1 MEDRLL
7 FSAAPGPAP
16 EASAD
21 NAQIESVIMAS
32 LEAPIEI
39 LSDGAV
45 EESDITN
52 AQGLQPLGLDLDTS
66 TATHELVFIDT
77 GAANYQDLLDDL
89 WTHQDPDRH
98 IDVVLLSSGEDG
110 IAQITETLA
119 QYRTQ
124 KLDAVHLVTHGADR
138 AIKLGNTWLDA
149 TALEDHR
156 DQIASW
162 GDALNPGADLLIYG
176 CDLAGNDLGRAL
188 LNNLVD
194 LTGADIAA
202 SIDETG
208 SSLLGGNWDLEYE
221 LGDVETDVAF
231 SELTQEEYDGLLD
244 AFSVTTTA
252 DSGVGSL
259 RQAIADA
266 NALAGADTISFAALG
281 TGTHTISL
289 SSALPSITDSV
300 VIDGWTA
307 VSYSSIDAVPD
318 IIINGNST
326 IGADGF
332 YVSASNV
339 TIRGLSI
346 QRFDAAG
353 IRLDS
358 GSGAIIQ
365 GNWIGL
371 NSTGTALAETAGAMA
386 DGIQIR
392 SGNNTIG
399 GTTLQTQNVIA
410 GAQDGIR
417 LRNTTATGNVIRGN
431 IIGARP
437 DMTGGLGNTD
447 DGIDIGLGAR
457 DNTIG
462 GSGPSEGNTIVSS
475 GGNGIELRSDA
486 GVNNRLSRNS
496 VFASG
501 GLGIDD
507 QSGAIASPSLS
518 TAASSGGTTTITGS
532 LNSAINTTYRIE
544 FYATPA
550 TLVDSGGGEGRLYL
564 GTTTVTTNGS
574 GAASISA
581 SLAVA
586 VNHGD
591 SVSAIAIGPT
601 GETSHFGAN
610 LVLTGN
616 TSELVV
622 DTVRDVA
629 DASGFGSSLTISSL
643 LSSRGSDGSISLR
656 EAIDAANR
664 TGGINTIYFNLPGG
678 GQHTINLASA
688 LPTITEGL
696 HLNATLDSDFAG
708 TPLVELNGSSAGSS
722 SGLTLSGGASSSS
735 IRGLVINRFSLNGIL
750 LDGADQVTIAGNYIG
765 TDVTGLIDLG
775 NGEDGVQLQNNAVNN
790 TIGGLNAADRNVVSG
805 NNNAGIA
812 IDGVGSSGNT
822 LLGNYIGLGADGA
835 TSVGNTHDGVHILG
849 ALSTVIGSSDPAG
862 RNVISG
868 NTINGIG
875 INTAAGT
882 IIRNNYIGSDS
893 TGLLDRGNLSNGILM
908 TGTVTG
914 TTVGG
919 LGVGNLIS
927 GNNAK
932 GINLDGAGVS
942 GATIQGNR
950 IGSDVNGTGNLGNG
964 QSGIEAWNGSL
975 NNLIGGATTSL
986 GNIVAFNGGDG
997 VLIRNN
1003 STGNAILSNSIFGN
1017 VESGIDL
1024 GTTGVTNNDPGDGD
1038 IGANNQMNFPVI
1050 YSVAIVGGNVTI
1062 TGEAR
1067 PGATVQFFEA
1077 VGTDSNGEGQTFIGS
1092 GTVTGS
1098 TAGTVDS
1105 TARQFSFTFAVG
1117 SLVGGDRVTATAT
1130 DGAGSTSEFSVNAN
1144 VTNLIGHWKFDADAN
1159 DFSGNGYNG
1168 TLTNGS
1174 LIDTAG
1180 GTNQIGAGKLSLD
1193 GVDDYV
1199 DLTVHRS
1206 HFASLSQGTIA
1217 AWVKTS
1223 DNLGTI
1229 FELDDT
1235 ADVDSY
1241 ASFYTSGGNLVFEV
1255 YENDAR
1261 IFGVRS
1267 TVNIHD
1273 NAWHHV
1279 AVTVDA
1285 GGNKLF
1291 IDGVQASVTYSTGSA
1306 SSATFFSSVS
1316 GVDTMQIGVSQN
1328 NAGLRD
1334 RMVGLIDDVRV
1345 YNGALANSEIA
1356 ALAASTTYTIS
1367 GTIYEDVDG
1376 DGQVSDDGV
1385 GLASAIVSLYRDD
1398 GDGVLDAGDLIVN
1411 SIVANGSGQ
1420 YSFTGLSNDTY
1431 WVVADSRS
1439 FIGSGGLNGG
1449 YTIHDQ
1455 WAEQTYGS
1463 TGSVGWNGSA
1473 YTFTGTAGAHFG
1485 GMRSDRGD
1493 NGASLLT
1500 AEHVTRVSVASA
1512 NVASVDYGFSY
1523 NVITNTRDGD
1533 EVGANNRTIQ
1543 GSLRQFVQNSNALVT
1558 TQSSNFQIGTGAQ
1571 TISLTSILDNLS
1583 DTVILDATT
1592 QEGFSGTPL
1601 IVLDGNNAAGDGFHL
1616 TATAD
1621 FSTIRGF
1628 VIRDFVGDAIEIING
1643 SDGNTIA
1650 GNYLGALTTGG
1661 TDAGAT
1667 ERNGESGLAISGANN
1682 TIGGSTA
1689 ADRNVISA
1697 NNLEGI
1703 AISGTGATGNV
1714 IVGNYIGTTAS
1725 GAGDLGN
1732 GQDGIL
1738 LAGGASG
1745 NTIGG
1750 VNLTDRNV
1758 ISGNYEGIEITG
1770 STTSLNVIQ
1779 GNYIGVGSDG
1789 AMAIGNDFDGIHIS
1803 LGAHNNTIGG
1813 SIAGA
1818 RNVISASGAN
1828 GIQIEGTGT
1837 DNNVVQGNFIGTDA
1851 TGELDR
1857 GNASDGVRIGN
1868 GAQSNTI
1875 GGIAPEARNVISGND
1890 GDGVDI
1896 QGSGT
1901 TGNVVQ
1907 GNYIGTDDDGEQDLG
1922 NSSEGVD
1929 VSADGNTIGGSVA
1942 GAGNVISGNNLRGVY
1957 VTGAGVS
1964 ATIQGNYV
1972 GTDKDGLQALGN
1984 TFDGIEVNFGAGAV
1998 SIRDNL
2004 VAANGQWGINL
2015 SGTGAGNTV
2024 DGNIL
2029 GLNVT
2034 QNGVLG
2040 GTGIGASS
2048 DGHTIT
2054 GNTIGGSSSYGIY
2067 LTGSANNTIQGNFIG
2082 TNSTGAT
2089 GLGNAWQGIGIDGAN
2104 SDDNL
2109 IGGTDSGEGNV
2120 FANNTRDGFAIA
2132 SGAGTRIS
2140 ILGNTFRNNGG
2151 LAIDLSDNG
2160 VTDNDSSGSPDDQD
2174 VGPNGLQNFPEFSS
2188 VRLSGSDLILQ
2199 GDLRTDGLLTAYRLE
2214 FYGNP
2219 AGTADATNG
2228 EGRIYLGSTT
2238 VTTDSDGRANFNV
2251 TLGAAGLVL
2260 GDSVTATAT
2269 RIEALAQVGMNDF
2282 LAYGSTSE
2290 FAGNTLITAS
2300 NSAPSIVASSMLN
2313 SISEDDV
2320 SNSGTLVSQ
2329 MVDTEVTDTDAGALK
2344 GIAIISVPTTNGT
2357 WEYTLNGTTWLSVGT
2372 PSTTAALLL
2381 PADATTAIRF
2391 VPNSN
2396 FNGVSGLLNY
2406 KAWDQTSGTA
2416 GGTADVTFSGATT
2429 AFSTGTNGTSVS
2441 VSAVNDQPV
2450 FTGLDGA
2457 PTYVEGGAGVVLDS
2471 NVSIF
2476 DAELSAIDD
2485 FDGATLTLVRQ
2496 GGANPDDAL
2505 AFDGLTVTVSG
2516 TDLFVSGVQVGTYL
2530 FTGGGMSI
2538 EFGAGAT
2545 NAQVNTVLQN
2555 VVYWNSS
2562 DNPPASVQL
2571 EWVFSDGNSGTQG
2584 TGGALQATGSST
2596 VNITPTNDAPS
2607 ITLMNVGGPYVEGG
2621 TPALFDSAPNLSDP
2635 DSANFDTGTLTASI
2649 VSAGT
2654 ADDRIT
2660 IRHQGTAAGQ
2670 IGVSGNDVTY
2680 GGTVIGTW
2688 TGGTSGFTPLAIT
2701 FNSQATLAAVQALAG
2716 NVQFSNVSDNPST
2729 TSRLIRMV
2737 VTDGDGGTSNNG
2749 QNLLAVTAV
2758 NDSATISLDPNNSGG
2773 GANDDGYAVTF
2784 AEGSGPVVVVDT
2796 DATINDFGEGDIETL
2811 ALSLSG
2817 FVDGAAEKI
2826 TVAGVTFTFGTS
2838 ASQSVTV
2845 GATTFSLSYN
2855 SGFSVIS
2862 ITRQGGGNMPAGD
2875 LITVLQGV
2883 AYQNTSANPTA
2894 GDRTISFFTNE
2905 PGNVT
2910 TDSATATISVTT
2922 SNNAPVISTNT
2933 LSISEGGTVVLSTSH
2948 IHATDPDNT
2957 AAQLTYTA
2965 SSITRG
2971 RFELVASPG
2980 TAITSFTQ
2988 AQINT
2993 GAVQFVHDG
3002 SEAAPSYQLTVSD
3015 GSLSHG
3021 PSSVSI
3027 GSFTNTNDAP
3037 VISLGQ
3043 GNITHVEGTSVS
3055 TIDNAVSV
3063 TDVDSA
3069 NFASGTLT
3077 VTVSGGDASDQLVV
3091 QHQGT
3096 GVGQVSVSGFNLFY
3110 DSGLGSVAV
3119 GTWSGGSGSPLVITF
3134 TSSAMAAE
3142 VEAVSKAV
3150 GFRNLSSNPS
3160 SADRTVQYQL
3170 TDGDG
3175 GTSAAVSKTIHFTTV
3190 NTGPSATGPA
3200 AVTTDVDTEVTFS
3213 STNANAI
3220 SINDPDAGVN
3230 PIEVRLS
3237 VTTGTITLASTAGL
3251 FLSVGTGVAD
3261 QTLTMTGTV
3270 AAIQSAIEGLRY
3282 TPQGGF
3288 SGTDRLIVE
3297 VNDLGNSGTTGT
3309 PLTATYSVNIYIGTV
3324 PFLQGNYLELG
3335 FNGSGSLGSTL
3346 GAPAGYQSSGSTLA
3360 AESDPER
3367 DGGTYDGD
3375 FILPGSPEEGWG
3387 VHVGGTTYSNN
3398 TTNWGTNPI
3407 SGNWGAVTD
3416 TGTAQSMT
3424 WNGAVA
3430 GVDISA
3436 EHTVLREG
3444 LYLEIVVTLT
3454 NTTAGTLG
3462 DIYYYRNVDPDNNY
3476 DQNSTYETTN
3486 TILSQGNDG
3495 GERAVVT
3502 ATQPDGSFISL
3513 TGYGENSRVTYGG
3526 FSNRDPLA
3534 IYNGT
3539 GLSQSGSA
3547 YTDDAISL
3555 AFHVPTL
3562 AAGQSTTLTLRY
3574 TFGNEAAPDVD
3585 LDGDDSTASGLDHHG
3600 MFVEDG
3606 GPVAIVDSDM
3616 TLFDADNDVLQGMT
3630 ITLTNPLDGVL
3641 ESLGATTT
3649 GTNITAN
3656 YDSGTGVL
3664 TLSGQA
3670 TLASYRHVLSSVVYD
3685 NSANTP
3691 NTTSRVITIA
3701 VSDGTLTSPIAT
3713 STIDVLATNDPPV
3726 ILTNTLT
3733 VSEGGTVVLS
3743 SVDINASDPE
3753 SPSTGLTY
3761 TVSTLSGGHFES
3773 VASGATITSFTQD
3786 QVDNGGIRFVHDGGE
3801 AAPAY
3806 SLTLSDGAQSVGPS
3820 AAVISFTNVNDA
3832 PATGTASAT
3841 ANEDVSPI
3849 LVVLGGLDVDGS
3861 ITQIRVAT
3869 LPANGLLYLN
3879 ATMTTPVVSGT
3890 DYATTAGQLSVYFAP
3905 TPNWNGSTSFTFAA
3919 IDNLGAI
3926 DATPATATIH
3936 VTTVND
3942 IPVVTLSAVP
3952 IEFTENSPVGLM
3964 ADLVVT
3970 DVDSATL
3977 TSATISITS
3986 NFVAGED
3993 QLVFTDMLGITGNY
4007 NSATGVLSLSGT
4019 ASLAD
4024 YQTALRSIAYFNP
4037 SENPTSAARHF
4048 QVVVSDGSSPSVA
4061 VTRSININAVNDAP
4075 TISSIS
4081 NQTINEDTVLGPLA
4095 FTVNDNDSSNL
4106 VVTAATSDG
4115 TLIPLSN
4122 IVLNGT
4128 GANRT
4133 VTVTPAANLYGGP
4146 VTITLTVS
4154 DGSLTAQ
4161 TSFDVT
4167 VQPVN
4172 DAPTVNSETF
4182 AVSETTSNGTLV
4194 GTVVAGDVDLG
4205 DTRSFSVVSGDP
4217 LGAFAINGAGQITV
4231 ADASQLDFETRPT
4244 WTLTVQVRDTAGATA
4259 SSTIT
4264 VNLIDQNDNSPI
4276 IVSNGG
4282 GSSASISLAENTT
4295 SVTTVLATDADAGT
4309 SVQYSVS
4316 GVDAGLFQIDINTG
4330 VLSFLAAPDFEN
4342 PADANGD
4349 NAHEITVIAS
4359 DGVRTDSQ
4367 ALTITVTDANEF
4379 ATTTVVD
4386 NNGSVN
4392 TVAENAGSGA
4402 QVGITAFADDLD
4414 GTDTV
4419 TYSLLNDAGG
4429 RFAID
4434 SLTGVVTVNGALDY
4448 ETGASHTIRVE
4459 ALSTDGSST
4468 FRDFTIAVTDVN
4480 EFATTAISDID
4491 PAGETLAEDLAVGS
4505 SVGVTAFADD
4515 LDGTDAVSYSL
4526 VNSAGGRFTID
4537 GSTGVVTLNAA
4548 LDYET
4553 STTHSIRVQA
4563 QSTDGSSTFRDF
4575 DFVVTDV
4582 NEFATSAVADA
4593 DAAPESVA
4601 ENAVAGTRVGITAFA
4616 HDLDGTD
4623 TVSYSLL
4630 NDAGGRFAIDSITG
4644 IVTVAGAID
4653 YETGTSHTIRVQA
4666 LGTDGSSTFR
4676 DFTIVVTDVNE
4687 FATTGVSDTDGA
4699 TNAVAENSAIGAVV
4713 GVTAFAD
4720 DLDGTDT
4727 VTYSLD
4733 DNAGGLVAI
4742 DPVTGVVTVNGAID
4756 FETTSQLSFVVRAT
4770 STDSS
4775 SSTQAFTVD
4784 VVDRNDNAPIVTGG
4798 QSFPVAENS
4807 LNGTP
4812 VGTVVATDVDTVGT
4826 IQNWQIVGGTGAG
4839 AFSIN
4844 PATGEITVA
4853 DSSRLNFEATP
4864 TLTLQ
4869 VRVSDGIQNS
4879 AVQTVAIL
4887 LSDVNERPTL
4897 TGGSFALAENAASGT
4912 PVGSITASDVDA
4924 GDSLSYSIVG
4934 GNTVGAF
4941 AIDAT
4946 TGQITVLDSTQL
4958 DFEATNSFTL
4968 TAQVI
4973 DQGGLT
4979 HQQSVTITLLD
4990 LNERPTLSDG
5000 TYHVPEWSA
5009 LGASVGLVS
5018 ASDVDAG
5025 DSLAYR
5031 FLAGNTGG
5039 RFLIDSSTGEIR
5051 VANPAGFT
5059 HESQSSFT
5067 LTVEVQDQGGLTHTA
5082 QMTVLVDNVNVPP
5095 IAVDDFYSLVQF
5107 EPLITLN
5114 LDGVLANDS
5123 DSDSPALTL
5132 TLLSGP
5138 ANGTLTLNADGSF
5151 TYSSSDL
5158 FAGVDTFTYQIS
5170 DGLETSQV
5178 ATVSLTVGLVA
5189 PGGGGTGDGDD
5200 SDTTDNESDND
5211 VTTEETDTEDDSED
5225 SAGGGS
5231 STGTTTNPLLN
5242 VTTQPR
5248 GSVDAGTPT
5257 TTQTA
5262 VAEFVATPLEP
5273 LLPETT
5279 TSTVRN
5285 IVRAIERPLA
5295 SAMFPDL
5302 VAVSELVPE
5311 PVHDLT
5317 LSILQNH
5324 TMWNQLNSFRD
5335 DLNSHREST
5344 TLMENIVVGTTTA
5357 VSGGLTVGYVIWLI
5371 RGGSLLATMMS
5382 VMPTWISFDPLPVM
5396 DQFEDDELIEDE
5408 ESLASIVTGQ
5418 K

>member
-1 MEDRLL
+1 MILRDLMVRTGMRASQSMECLSKILRLKRSGARQLELVSLEDRLL

-16 EASAD
+16 EAPAD
-21 NAQIESVIMAS
+21 NAQIETVIMAS
-32 LEAPIEI
+32 LETPVEI
-39 LSDGAV
+39 LSDGLDT
-45 EESDITN
+45 ESDAAN
-52 AQGLQPLGLDLDTS
+52 AQGLQPLGLEVETNA
-66 TATHELVFIDT
+66 TTHELVFIDT

-89 WTHQDPDRH
+89 WTHHDPNRQ
-98 IDVVLLSSGEDG
+98 IDVVLLTSGEDG

-119 QYRTQ
+119 QYQTQ

-149 TALEDHR
+149 NALEQNR
-156 DQIASW
+156 NQIASW
-162 GDALNPGADLLIYG
+162 GEALKPGADLLVYG

-188 LNNLVD
+188 LSNLVEI
-194 LTGADIAA
+194 TGADIAA
-202 SIDETG
+202 SIDDTG

-221 LGDVETDVAF
+221 LGDIETEVAF
-231 SELTQEEYDGLLD
+231 SGLAQDEYEGLLA

-259 RQAIADA
+259 RQAIIDA
-266 NALAGADTISFAALG
+266 NALAGADTISFATLG

-289 SSALPSITDSV
+289 SSALPAITDSV
-300 VIDGWTA
+300 VIDGWSA
-307 VSYSSIDAVPD
+307 LSYSSIDAIPD

-326 IGADGF
+326 TGADAF

-339 TIRGLSI
+339 TIRGLNI

-358 GSGAIIQ
+358 GTGAVIQ

-399 GTTLQTQNVIA
+399 GTTLQTRNVIA

-417 LRNTTATGNVIRGN
+417 LRDSTATGNIIRGN

-437 DMTGGLGNTD
+437 DMTGSFGNTD
-447 DGIDIGLGAR
+447 DGIDIGSGAHS
-457 DNTIG
+457 NTIG
-462 GSGPSEGNTIVSS
+462 GSNPGEGNIVVSS

-486 GVNNRLSRNS
+486 GANNRLSRNS
-496 VFASG
+496 ILASG
-501 GLGIDD
+501 GLAIDD
-507 QSGAIASPSLS
+507 QSGAITRPSLT
-518 TAASSGGTTTITGS
+518 TANSSGGTTTITGTLS
-532 LNSAINTTYRIE
+532 SAISTTYRIE
-544 FYATPA
+544 FYATPS

-564 GTTTVTTNGS
+564 GSTNVTTTSS
-574 GAASISA
+574 GNATINA
-581 SLAVA
+581 SLSVA

-591 SVSAIAIGPT
+591 SVTAIAIGPT
-601 GETSHFGAN
+601 GETSHFAAN
-610 LVLTGN
+610 IVLTGN

-622 DTVRDVA
+622 DTVRDTA

-643 LSSRGSDGSISLR
+643 LSSRGTDGTISLR

-678 GQHTINLASA
+678 GQHTINLSSA
-688 LPTITEGL
+688 LPTISEGL
-696 HLNATLDSDFAG
+696 HINATSDSDYAG
-708 TPLVELNGSSAGSS
+708 TPIVELNGASAGTST
-722 SGLTLSGGASSSS
+722 SGLTLSSTASNSS
-735 IRGLVINRFSLNGIL
+735 IRGLVINRFGANGIL
-750 LDGADQVTIAGNYIG
+750 VDGADSVTIAGNYIG
-765 TDVTGLIDLG
+765 TDFTGLIDLG
-775 NGEDGVQLQNNAVNN
+775 NGQDGIQLQNNAANN
-790 TIGGLNAADRNVVSG
+790 TIGGLTSTDRNVVSG

-812 IDGVGSSGNT
+812 IDGVGSAGNT
-822 LLGNYIGLGADGA
+822 LIGNYIGLGSDGA
-835 TSVGNTHDGVHILG
+835 TSLGNTHDGVHILG
-849 ALSTVIGSSDPAG
+849 ALNTVIGSSDPAG

-868 NTINGIG
+868 NAIHGIG
-875 INTAAGT
+875 IDSATGT

-893 TGLLDRGNLSNGILM
+893 SGLLDRGNLSNGILM
-908 TGTVTG
+908 TGAVTG

-919 LGVGNLIS
+919 SGVGNLIS

-932 GINLDGAGVS
+932 GIYLDGAGVT

-950 IGSDVNGTGNLGNG
+950 IGTDVNGTGNLGNG

-986 GNIVAFNGGDG
+986 GNVVAFNGGDG
-997 VLIRNN
+997 VLIRDN

-1050 YSVAIVGGNVTI
+1050 YSVAIAGADVTI

-1067 PGATVQFFEA
+1067 PGSTVQFFEA
-1077 VGTDSNGEGQTFIGS
+1077 VGTDSNGQGQTLIGS

-1117 SLVGGDRVTATAT
+1117 SLIGGDRVTATAT
-1130 DGAGSTSEFSVNAN
+1130 DGAGSTSEFSVNVN
-1144 VTNLIGHWKFDADAN
+1144 VTSLIGHWKFDADAS

-1174 LIDTAG
+1174 QIDTAG

-1193 GVDDYV
+1193 GVDDFV

-1223 DNLGTI
+1223 DSLGTI

-1241 ASFYTSGGNLVFEV
+1241 ASFYTSGGKLIFEV
-1255 YENDAR
+1255 YENNAR

-1267 TVNIHD
+1267 TVDIND

-1285 GGNKLF
+1285 AGNKLF

-1306 SSATFFSSVS
+1306 SSATFLSSVS

-1334 RMVGLIDDVRV
+1334 KMVGLIDDVRV
-1345 YNGALANSEIA
+1345 YNGALATSEIA
-1356 ALAASTTYTIS
+1356 ALAANTTYSIS

-1376 DGQVSDDGV
+1376 DGQVTDDGV
-1385 GLASAIVSLYRDD
+1385 GLANAIVSLYRDD
-1398 GDGVLDAGDLIVN
+1398 GDGVLDAGDSIV
-1411 SIVANGSGQ
+1411 SSLVANGSGQ

-1439 FIGSGGLNGG
+1439 FIGTGGLNGG

-1463 TGSVGWNGSA
+1463 AGSVGWNGSA
-1473 YTFTGTAGAHFG
+1473 YTFTGTVGAFFG
-1485 GMRSDRGD
+1485 GMRADRGD

-1500 AEHVTRVSVASA
+1500 AEHVTRVAVASG
-1512 NVASVDYGFSY
+1512 NVADVDYGFSY

-1543 GSLRQFVQNSNALVT
+1543 GSLRQFIQNSNALVT

-1571 TISLTSILDNLS
+1571 TISLTSILDNIS
-1583 DTVILDATT
+1583 DQVILDATT
-1592 QEGFSGTPL
+1592 QEGFAGTPL

-1616 TATAD
+1616 TATSD
-1621 FSTIRGF
+1621 SSTIRGF
-1628 VIRDFVGDAIEIING
+1628 VIRDFAGDAIEIADG
-1643 SDGNTIA
+1643 SDNNTIA
-1650 GNYLGALTTGG
+1650 GNYLGALTTSGG
-1661 TDAGAT
+1661 SAGVL
-1667 ERNGESGLAISGANN
+1667 EQNGESGLAISGANN
-1682 TIGGSTA
+1682 TIGGTSA
-1689 ADRNVISA
+1689 ADRNLISA
-1697 NNLEGI
+1697 NSLEGI

-1714 IVGNYIGTTAS
+1714 IVGNLIGTDST
-1725 GAGDLGN
+1725 GLLDLGN
-1732 GQDGIL
+1732 GQAGVLIY
-1738 LAGGASG
+1738 GGASS

-1750 VNLTDRNV
+1750 TTPASRNI
-1758 ISGNYEGIEITG
+1758 ISGNAGDG
-1770 STTSLNVIQ
+1770 VNIQ
-1779 GNYIGVGSDG
+1779 
-1789 AMAIGNDFDGIHIS
+1789 
-1803 LGAHNNTIGG
+1803 
-1813 SIAGA
+1813 
-1818 RNVISASGAN
+1818 
-1828 GIQIEGTGT
+1828 GTGT
-1837 DNNVVQGNFIGTDA
+1837 TGNVVQGNFIGT
-1851 TGELDR
+1851 
-1857 GNASDGVRIGN
+1857 
-1868 GAQSNTI
+1868 TI
-1875 GGIAPEARNVISGND
+1875 
-1890 GDGVDI
+1890 
-1896 QGSGT
+1896 
-1901 TGNVVQ
+1901 
-1907 GNYIGTDDDGEQDLG
+1907 DGESDLG
-1922 NSSEGVD
+1922 NSANGVNIT
-1929 VSADGNTIGGSVA
+1929 STGNTIGGSGF
-1942 GAGNVISGNNLRGVY
+1942 GAGNVVSGNDLRGIY

-1972 GTDKDGLQALGN
+1972 GLDDDGMQAIGN
-1984 TFDGIEVNFGAGAV
+1984 SFDGIEVAFGAGNV
-1998 SIRDNL
+1998 TIQDNV
-2004 VAANGQWGINL
+2004 VAANGQWGITL
-2015 SGTGAGNTV
+2015 QGTGSGNTLIGNTV
-2024 DGNIL
+2024 GLNLTQSSALGGGVYISTDGNTL
-2029 GLNVT
+2029 
-2034 QNGVLG
+2034 
-2040 GTGIGASS
+2040 
-2048 DGHTIT
+2048 T

-2067 LTGSANNTIQGNFIG
+2067 LTGSANNTIQGNYIG
-2082 TNSTGAT
+2082 TSSTGAT

-2104 SDDNL
+2104 SDFNL

-2120 FANNTRDGFAIA
+2120 IAHNARDGISIA
-2132 SGAGTRIS
+2132 SGAGTGIS
-2140 ILGNTFRNNGG
+2140 ILGNTFRSNGG

-2160 VTDNDSSGSPDDQD
+2160 VTANDSSGNPADQD
-2174 VGPNGLQNFPEFSS
+2174 TGPNGLQNFPEFSS
-2188 VRLSGSDLILQ
+2188 VRLSGTDLIIE
-2199 GDLRTDGLLTAYRLE
+2199 GDLRTDGVSTPYRLE

-2228 EGRIYLGSTT
+2228 EGRIYLGSLL
-2238 VTTDSDGRANFNV
+2238 VTTDADGRVSFSV
-2251 TLGAAGLVL
+2251 TLSAAGLTS
-2260 GDSVTATAT
+2260 GDSVTGTAT
-2269 RIEALAQVGMNDF
+2269 RVDAMAQVGVSDQ

-2290 FAGNTLITAS
+2290 FATNMTVAAS
-2300 NSAPSIVASSMLN
+2300 NSAPTLVASGTLN
-2313 SISEDDV
+2313 SIQEDPT
-2320 SNSGTLVSQ
+2320 SNTGTLVSLL
-2329 MVDTEVTDTDAGALK
+2329 VDTEATDPDVGALK
-2344 GIAIISVPTTNGT
+2344 GIAITAAPTTNGS
-2357 WEYTLNGTTWLSVGT
+2357 WEYTLNGTTWLSMGT
-2372 PSTTAALLL
+2372 PSTAAALLL

-2391 VPNSN
+2391 VPNTN
-2396 FNGVSGLLNY
+2396 FNGVSGLLSY

-2416 GGTADVTFSGATT
+2416 GGTADVTFSGAST
-2429 AFSTGTNGTSVS
+2429 AFSLQTNGTSVS
-2441 VSAVNDQPV
+2441 VSAVNDQPA
-2450 FTGLDGA
+2450 FTSLDGA
-2457 PTYVEGGAGVVLDS
+2457 PTHIEGGSSVFLDT

-2476 DAELSAIDD
+2476 DVELSALDD
-2485 FDGATLTLVRQ
+2485 FDGATLSLNRQ
-2496 GGANPDDAL
+2496 GGANPEDQL

-2516 TDLFVSGVQVGTYL
+2516 TDLFVSGTQVGTYL

-2538 EFGAGAT
+2538 AFGAGAT

-2555 VVYWNSS
+2555 IVYWNSS
-2562 DNPPASVQL
+2562 DNPHASVQL
-2571 EWVFSDGNSGTQG
+2571 EWVFSDGNSGAQG
-2584 TGGALQATGSST
+2584 SGGALQITGTST
-2596 VNITPTNDAPS
+2596 VNITPANDAPS

-2621 TPALFDSAPNLSDP
+2621 APALFDTAPVLSDP
-2635 DSANFDTGTLTASI
+2635 DSTNFDTGTLTASI

-2688 TGGTSGFTPLAIT
+2688 AGGTSGSTPLVIT
-2701 FNSQATLAAVQALAG
+2701 FNSQATLPAVQALAG
-2716 NVQFSNVSDNPST
+2716 NIQFSNVSDNPST
-2729 TSRLIRMV
+2729 TARLIRMV

-2749 QNLLAVTAV
+2749 QNLLAVSAV

-2773 GANDDGYAVTF
+2773 GANDDGFAVTF
-2784 AEGSGPVVVVDT
+2784 AEGAGPVVVVDT
-2796 DATINDFGEGDIETL
+2796 DATVNDFGEGDIETL

-2817 FVDGAAEKI
+2817 FVDGAAEKV
-2826 TVAGVTFTFGTS
+2826 TVAGVTFTSGTS

-2845 GATTFSLSYN
+2845 GATTFTVSYN
-2855 SGFSVIS
+2855 SGFQVIS
-2862 ITRQGGGNMPAGD
+2862 IIRQGGGNMPAGD
-2875 LITVLQGV
+2875 LITVLRSV
-2883 AYQNTSANPTA
+2883 AYQNTSSNPTA

-2910 TDSATATISVTT
+2910 TDSATATITVTT

-2933 LSISEGGTVVLSTSH
+2933 LSISEGGTVVLSNSQ
-2948 IHATDPDNT
+2948 ILATDSDNT

-2965 SSITRG
+2965 SSITGG

-2980 TAITSFTQ
+2980 AAITSFTQ
-2988 AQINT
+2988 AQINA

-3021 PSSVSI
+3021 PSTVTIS
-3027 GSFTNTNDAP
+3027 SFTNTNDAP
-3037 VISLGQ
+3037 VISFGQ
-3043 GNITHVEGTSVS
+3043 GNITHVEGNSVS
-3055 TIDNAVSV
+3055 TIDSAASV

-3069 NFASGTLT
+3069 DFAGGTLT
-3077 VTVSGGDASDQLVV
+3077 VTVSGGDASDQLLV

-3110 DSGLGSVAV
+3110 NSGLGSVPV
-3119 GTWSGGSGSPLVITF
+3119 GTWSGGSGAPLVVTF
-3134 TSSAMAAE
+3134 TSSATAAE

-3160 SADRTVQYQL
+3160 AADRTVQYQL

-3175 GTSAAVSKTIHFTTV
+3175 GTSAAASKTIHFTTV

-3213 STNANAI
+3213 STNSNAI
-3220 SINDPDAGVN
+3220 SISDPDSGLN
-3230 PIEVRLS
+3230 SIEVQLS
-3237 VTTGTITLASTAGL
+3237 VTTGTITLANTAGL
-3251 FLSVGTGVAD
+3251 LFSVGTGVAD

-3270 AAIQSAIEGLRY
+3270 AAIQSALEGLRY
-3282 TPQGGF
+3282 TPQTGY
-3288 SGTDRLIVE
+3288 SGTDRLMIE
-3297 VNDLGNSGTTGT
+3297 VNDQGNTGIAGTA
-3309 PLTATYSVNIYIGTV
+3309 LTASSSVNIYIGTV
-3324 PFLQGNYLELG
+3324 PFLQGDYLEVG

-3407 SGNWGAVTD
+3407 SGNWGVVTD
-3416 TGTAQSMT
+3416 TGTAQTMT
-3424 WNGAVA
+3424 WNGAVG

-3436 EHTVLREG
+3436 QHTVLREG

-3454 NTTAGTLG
+3454 NTTTSTLG

-3476 DQNSTYETTN
+3476 DQNSNYDTTN

-3495 GERAVVT
+3495 GERSVVT
-3502 ATQPDGSFISL
+3502 ATQADGSFISL
-3513 TGYGENSRVTYGG
+3513 TGFGENSRVTYGG

-3539 GLSQSGSA
+3539 GLSQSGSILS
-3547 YTDDAISL
+3547 DEAISL

-3585 LDGDDSTASGLDHHG
+3585 LDGDNSTASGLDHHG

-3641 ESLGATTT
+3641 ESLSATIT
-3649 GTNITAN
+3649 GTNITAS

-3664 TLSGQA
+3664 TLSGQE
-3670 TLASYRHVLSSVVYD
+3670 TLASYRQVLASVVYD
-3685 NSANTP
+3685 NSSNTP
-3691 NTTSRVITIA
+3691 STTSRVITIA
-3701 VSDGTLTSPIAT
+3701 VSDGTHTSPIAT
-3713 STIDVLATNDPPV
+3713 STIDVLATNDLPV
-3726 ILTNTLT
+3726 LLTNTLT
-3733 VSEGGTVVLS
+3733 ISEGGTVVLS
-3743 SVDINASDPE
+3743 SANLNATDHE
-3753 SPSTGLTY
+3753 SSATGLTY
-3761 TVSTLSGGHFES
+3761 TVSGLSGGHFES

-3786 QVDNGGIRFVHDGGE
+3786 QINNGGIRFVHDGGE
-3801 AAPAY
+3801 AAPTY

-3820 AAVISFTNVNDA
+3820 AGVISFSNVNDA
-3832 PATGTASAT
+3832 PTTGNSSAT

-3849 LVVLGGLDVDGS
+3849 TVVLGGLDVDGT
-3861 ITQIRVAT
+3861 INQIRVAT
-3869 LPANGLLYLN
+3869 LPANGVLYLN
-3879 ATMTTPVVSGT
+3879 AAMTNPVVAGT
-3890 DYATTAGQLSVYFAP
+3890 DYATTAGQLTVYFAP
-3905 TPNWNGSTSFTFAA
+3905 TSNWNGSTSFTFAA

-3926 DATPATATIH
+3926 DATPATATIN
-3936 VTTVND
+3936 VTSVND
-3942 IPVVTLSAVP
+3942 TPVVTLSTVA
-3952 IEFTENSPVGLM
+3952 IEFTENNPVGIM

-3993 QLVFTDMLGITGNY
+3993 QLAFTNMLGITGNY
-4007 NSATGVLSLSGT
+4007 NAATGVLSLSGT

-4037 SENPTSAARHF
+4037 SDNPTSAARQF
-4048 QVVVSDGSSPSVA
+4048 QVVVSDGATSSVA

-4095 FTVNDNDSSNL
+4095 FTVNDSDSASL
-4106 VVTAATSDG
+4106 VVSAATSDG
-4115 TLIPLSN
+4115 TLIPLGN
-4122 IVLNGT
+4122 IVLSGT
-4128 GANRT
+4128 GSNRA
-4133 VTVTPAANLYGGP
+4133 VTITPAANLSGGP

-4172 DAPTVNSETF
+4172 DAPTINNANFSISET
-4182 AVSETTSNGTLV
+4182 ASNGTPV

-4205 DTRSFSVVSGDP
+4205 DTRTFSIVAGDP
-4217 LGAFAINGAGQITV
+4217 LGAFAIDGAGQITV

-4244 WTLTVQVRDTAGATA
+4244 WTLTVQVQDAAGATA
-4259 SSTIT
+4259 TSTVT

-4282 GSSASISLAENTT
+4282 GNSATISLAENTT
-4295 SVTTVLATDADAGT
+4295 SVTTVQATDADAGT
-4309 SVQYSVS
+4309 TVQYSLS
-4316 GVDAGLFQIDINTG
+4316 GVDAGRFQIDINTG
-4330 VLSFLAAPDFEN
+4330 VLTFLAAPDFES

-4349 NAHEITVIAS
+4349 NAYQITVVAS
-4359 DGVRTDSQ
+4359 DGTRTDSQ
-4367 ALTITVTDANEF
+4367 ALTISVTEVNEF
-4379 ATTTVVD
+4379 STTPIVDLNGAADTIAEDATV
-4386 NNGSVN
+4386 
-4392 TVAENAGSGA
+4392 GA
-4402 QVGITAFADDLD
+4402 LVGVTAFADDLD
-4414 GTDTV
+4414 ATDTV
-4419 TYSLLNDAGG
+4419 SYSLLNDAGG

-4434 SLTGVVTVNGALDY
+4434 PATGVVTVAGALDY
-4448 ETGASHTIRVE
+4448 ESSTSHTIRVQ

-4480 EFATTAISDID
+4480 EFATTAISD
-4491 PAGETLAEDLAVGS
+4491 A
-4505 SVGVTAFADD
+4505 
-4515 LDGTDAVSYSL
+4515 
-4526 VNSAGGRFTID
+4526 
-4537 GSTGVVTLNAA
+4537 
-4548 LDYET
+4548 
-4553 STTHSIRVQA
+4553 
-4563 QSTDGSSTFRDF
+4563 
-4575 DFVVTDV
+4575 
-4582 NEFATSAVADA
+4582 
-4593 DAAPESVA
+4593 
-4601 ENAVAGTRVGITAFA
+4601 
-4616 HDLDGTD
+4616 
-4623 TVSYSLL
+4623 
-4630 NDAGGRFAIDSITG
+4630 
-4644 IVTVAGAID
+4644 
-4653 YETGTSHTIRVQA
+4653 
-4666 LGTDGSSTFR
+4666 
-4676 DFTIVVTDVNE
+4676 
-4687 FATTGVSDTDGA
+4687 DGA
-4699 TNAVAENSAIGAVV
+4699 VNTVAENSAIGAVV

-4727 VTYSLD
+4727 VTYSLA

-4756 FETTSQLSFVVRAT
+4756 FETTTQLSFVVRAT

-4784 VVDRNDNAPIVTGG
+4784 VLDRNDNAPIVTGG
-4798 QSFPVAENS
+4798 QSFSVAENS
-4807 LNGTP
+4807 LSGTS

-4826 IQNWQIVGGTGAG
+4826 LQNWQIVGGTGVG
-4839 AFSIN
+4839 AFAIN

-4853 DSSRLNFEATP
+4853 DSSLLNFESTP

-4869 VRVSDGIQNS
+4869 VTVSDGLQSS
-4879 AVQTVAIL
+4879 AVQTVTIL

-4897 TGGSFALAENAASGT
+4897 TGGNFALAENAASGT
-4912 PVGSITASDVDA
+4912 VVGSITASDVDA

-4934 GNTVGAF
+4934 GNSSGAF

-4946 TGQITVLDSTQL
+4946 TGQITVLDSSQL
-4958 DFEATNSFTL
+4958 DFETTSSFTL

-4973 DQGGLT
+4973 DRGGLT

-5025 DSLAYR
+5025 DSLTYR
-5031 FLAGNTGG
+5031 ILAGNTGG

-5059 HESQSSFT
+5059 HESQSSFI
-5067 LTVEVQDQGGLTHTA
+5067 LTVEVQDQGGLTHSA

-5095 IAVDDFYSLVQF
+5095 TAVDDFYSLVQF

-5114 LDGVLANDS
+5114 LNGILANDS

-5132 TLLSGP
+5132 ILLSGP
-5138 ANGTLTLNADGSF
+5138 ANGTLTLNPDGSF
-5151 TYSSSDL
+5151 TYASNDL
-5158 FAGVDTFTYQIS
+5158 FAGVDTFTYQLF

-5178 ATVSLTVGLVA
+5178 ATVSLTVGMVA
-5189 PGGGGTGDGDD
+5189 PGGGGTGDGGD
-5200 SDTTDNESDND
+5200 SDTNDNEGDND
-5211 VTTEETDTEDDSED
+5211 VTTEETDTDQEAED

-5231 STGTTTNPLLN
+5231 GSGTTTTPFNN
-5242 VTTQPR
+5242 VSTPPR
-5248 GSVDAGTPT
+5248 SFVDSTTPT
-5257 TTQTA
+5257 STQSP
-5262 VAEFVATPLEP
+5262 VSEFVASPLEP
-5273 LLPETT
+5273 LLPGAT
-5279 TSTVRN
+5279 TSTIRN
-5285 IVRAIERPLA
+5285 IVRAIERPIA

-5317 LSILQNH
+5317 LSILENH
-5324 TMWNQLNSFRD
+5324 VMWNQLNSFRD

-5396 DQFEDDELIEDE
+5396 DQFEDDDLIEDE
-5408 ESLASIVTGQ
+5408 ESLASIVTGH